1 MVATEI
7 PMKIK
12 ALAPWF
18 GAKRNLA
25 PAIVKAL
32 GPHRSYWEPFC
43 GSLAVLLAKP
53 PASMETVNDLHGDI
67 INLARVV
74 KSTDLGPHLYRMLRR
89 TLFDETLLEE
99 ARAKLRDCPLY
110 DIDEPDPL
118 RAYHYFIGCW
128 LGRNGNAGLRETKN
142 GGWVCVRW
150 THRGGHPGTRW
161 AGAVASI
168 PAWRRRL
175 RNVTILCRDGFDILE
190 RIEDDTGTA
199 IYVDPPYFIK
209 ADIYAYDFAPEDHE
223 RLARALHRFTKAR
236 VVVSYYQDPRLEI
249 LYPKKLWKHIPVYC
263 TKSLAQ
269 QNHRGQTGKTAVA
282 PEMLLVNGDQN
293 EELFP

>member
-1 MVATEI
+1 
-7 PMKIK
+7 MKIK

-25 PAIVKAL
+25 PYIVKAL

-43 GSLAVLLAKP
+43 GSLAVLLEKP

-74 KSTDLGPHLYRMLRR
+74 KSEELGPHLYRMLRR
-89 TLFDETLLEE
+89 TLFDETLLEQ

-110 DIDEPDPL
+110 DTDEPDLL

-142 GGWVCVRW
+142 GGWFCVRW
-150 THRGGHPGTRW
+150 THRGGHSGTRW

-175 RNVTILCRDGFDILE
+175 RNVTVLCRDGFSILK
-190 RIEDDTGTA
+190 RVEDDTGTA
-199 IYVDPPYFIK
+199 IYVDPPYIVK
-209 ADIYAYDFAPEDHE
+209 ADIYAHDFEAEDHN
-223 RLARALHRFTKAR
+223 RLAVLLHRFTKAR
-236 VVVSYYQDPRLEI
+236 VVLSYYNHPRVHE
-249 LYPKKLWKHIPVYC
+249 LYPDW
-263 TKSLAQ
+263 TA
-269 QNHRGQTGKTAVA
+269 HRI
-282 PEMLLVNGDQN
+282 EMSKALSHQSKRGENDAKAIELLLVNEPPSTTKG
-293 EELFP
+293 LFE